1 MSAGTLGARTG
12 CTPVR
17 DTMLAVSTSLAAL
30 ATKLRHERTHIDRL
44 MRCRA
49 AQQLGSQCEARCL
62 VSRARR
68 CSSWC
73 GRRMRLGLQVLYGSS
88 GHARPGGAAPCRCGG
103 KRKSSRRCSSAW
115 LGAACGRGTACL
127 EPLALA
133 GVRTGT
139 RDPPGPMQWMRA
151 VLCQNAQAVRT
162 CAQRAVAHQD
172 AEPTYTTVATK
183 PFLRCSATRQ
193 TCCHGSERRMQ
204 FVLRRW
210 GDRQCGSHPSDGCA
224 GMVPGHWHL

>member
-1 MSAGTLGARTG
+1 
-12 CTPVR
+12 
-17 DTMLAVSTSLAAL
+17 
-30 ATKLRHERTHIDRL
+30 
-44 MRCRA
+44 
-49 AQQLGSQCEARCL
+49 
-62 VSRARR
+62 
-68 CSSWC
+68 
-73 GRRMRLGLQVLYGSS
+73 
-88 GHARPGGAAPCRCGG
+88 
-103 KRKSSRRCSSAW
+103 
-115 LGAACGRGTACL
+115 
-127 EPLALA
+127 
-133 GVRTGT
+133 
-139 RDPPGPMQWMRA
+139 MQWMRA